1 MIDYQSII
9 EQLNIEKIKLL
20 LENMDIPYQEK
31 EDYLVMPTVCHNID
45 VENASWKLYY
55 YKNTHIFYC
64 YTECNGMSIFSFL
77 KQYYESHNI
86 SYDWY
91 NDIYKVIL
99 DCSAYKKDFSSIK
112 KYHSIKD
119 RYEKRKTPSL
129 KIYPKNVLDC
139 FTKTYPSEW
148 LEEGITKESM
158 DKFNILYSIQQNK
171 IIIPHY
177 NVNGDLVGIR
187 GRALNEWEVENLGKY
202 MPVKIENK
210 WYSHP
215 LSLNLYGLNMTKEN
229 IKQYGYCVIYESE
242 KSVLKNDGFKVPN
255 CSVAVCGSQ
264 LNKYAL
270 NLLLKECKP
279 KEIIIAFDKEEKEG
293 ESNYFNKLNK
303 ICKKYNNYCDFSFI
317 YDRYNLLDLKDAPVD
332 KGENTFKQ
340 LLGKRVIV
348 K

>member
-1 MIDYQSII
+1 MIDYQAII
-9 EQLNIEKIKLL
+9 EGLNPDKVKELLLTLGAEEIIEKPDFLIT
-20 LENMDIPYQEK
+20 NTI
-31 EDYLVMPTVCHNID
+31 CHN
-45 VENASWKLYY
+45 EEGGSLKLYY
-55 YKNTHIFYC
+55 YFNTHMFMC
-64 YTECNGMSIFSFL
+64 YTDEGAMNIFTFL
-77 KQYYESHNI
+77 KNYYENRQI
-86 SYDWY
+86 DYDWY
-91 NDIYKVIL
+91 NDIYKIIL
-99 DCSAYKKDFSSIK
+99 DCSTYKKDFSSIK

-119 RYEKRKTPSL
+119 RYEKRKIPSL
-129 KIYPKNVLDC
+129 EIYPKNVLDC
-139 FTKTYPSEW
+139 FTKTYPPEW

-177 NVNGDLVGIR
+177 NVDGDLVGIR

-215 LSLNLYGLNMTKEN
+215 LSLNLYGLNITKEN
-229 IKQYGYCVIYESE
+229 IKQYGYCIIYESE
-242 KSVLKNDGFKVPN
+242 KSVLKNDGFKAPN

-332 KGENTFKQ
+332 KGEDTFKQ

-348 K
+348 R